1 MLLNSTYLNQK
12 TMKYFALSLLVMFSF
27 FGCKEEIQT
36 SSPTLQG
43 LQQGDFTWKANSRS
57 ATVNASGVLT
67 ITGTD
72 GYGTMTITLAAANVG
87 SYELGKGKTSTVTF
101 KQENIIYS
109 TQYDGVE
116 YPVYLSDGKV
126 TIEEVNA
133 ETKIIKGTFYFNSYD
148 STGTKYMNFSKGVFY
163 NLTYTE

>member
-1 MLLNSTYLNQK
+1 MRFKRVPQPYKDYNTAILH
-12 TMKYFALSLLVMFSF
+12 
-27 FGCKEEIQT
+27 G
-36 SSPTLQG
+36 SPIRVQL
-43 LQQGDFTWKANSRS
+43 
-57 ATVNASGVLT
+57 TVNTAGALT

-72 GYGTMTITLAAANVG
+72 GYGTMTIILAAATVG

-133 ETKIIKGTFYFNSYD
+133 ETKNIKGTFYFNSYD
-148 STGTKYMNFSKGVFY
+148 STGTKYMNFSEGVFY
-163 NLTYTE
+163 NLSYVTED